1 MARNIYRIIVGDKI
15 KDYREKNGISQNSFG
30 KMLGVSPQAVCKWE
44 LGGTYPDII
53 MLPLLAEIL
62 ECSTD
67 DFFTKK

>member
-1 MARNIYRIIVGDKI
+1 MARNIYCIIVGDKI

-44 LGGTYPDII
+44 LGRTYPDII

-62 ECSTD
+62 
-67 DFFTKK
+67 